1 MWKIAN
7 EENNCEINFGLDL
20 NSNNANEEESDIKS
34 LKNGIIAKVISIK
47 NDYSYP
53 NDENKIKNIYIKIN

>member
-7 EENNCEINFGLDL
+7 EENNCVINFGLHL
-20 NSNNANEEESDIKS
+20 NCNMANEEESDIKS
-34 LKNGIIAKVISIK
+34 MKNGIIAKVKWTK

-53 NDENKIKNIYIKIN
+53 NDENKIKKIYI